1 MDKRFT
7 ILVVDDSKS
16 IVLLITEMLKNDFNV
31 ITANN
36 GLDAVETFQR
46 KHPDMILMDVE
57 MPVMDGYEACRR
69 IKALSGST
77 FVPVI
82 FVTSKKDLKS
92 LKEGLMCGADD
103 YLSKPFETEELQARI
118 NAILRTK
125 RLYNQLAQANA
136 LIERERDLIASIQ
149 RSFLCDTPPNIPGFG
164 FFCDYHPS
172 SKAGGDYYDFIKIDD
187 EHLGVLVADV
197 SGHGT
202 PAAVIMAMTRI
213 VLRSHLATCLSPKEV
228 LERLNTIL
236 CDNVRTGDFIT
247 AFYCVIHIPTRKMT
261 FSSAGHH
268 PSYLIDYNTG
278 QVEDLWVNQGF
289 PLMIKAENPMMEKE
303 VQLTGRSKLVLFT
316 DGITEARDMKGN
328 IFGAERLINTL
339 TDDGKNLNASELGGK
354 IIETVNEFTHN
365 ASFFDDYTLV
375 VIDVE

>member
-31 ITANN
+31 IAANN
-36 GLDAVETFQR
+36 GLAAVEAFQ
-46 KHPDMILMDVE
+46 KEPPDMILMDVE

-69 IKALSGST
+69 IKALSAST

-92 LKEGLMCGADD
+92 LKEGLLCGADD
-103 YLSKPFETEELQARI
+103 YLTKPFEPEELQARI
-118 NAILRTK
+118 NAILHTK

-136 LIERERDLIASIQ
+136 VIERERDLIASIQ
-149 RSFLCDTPPNIPGFG
+149 RSFLCDAPPNIPGFS

-187 EHLGVLVADV
+187 EHLGMLVADV

-202 PAAVIMAMTRI
+202 PAAVIMAMARI
-213 VLRSHLATCLSPKEV
+213 VLRSHLATFLSPKAV

-236 CDNVRTGDFIT
+236 CENVRTGDFIT
-247 AFYCVIHIPTRKMT
+247 AFYCVIHIPSRKMT
-261 FSSAGHH
+261 YSSAGHH
-268 PSYLIDYNTG
+268 PSYLVDYNTG
-278 QVEDLWVNQGF
+278 EVEDLWVHQGF

-303 VQLTGRSKLVLFT
+303 IQLVSKSKLVLFT
-316 DGITEARDMKGN
+316 DGITEARDRKGN

-339 TDDGKNLNASELGGK
+339 KEHGKNMNAHELGRK
-354 IIETVNEFTHN
+354 VIETVNEFTHN

-375 VIDVE
+375 ITDVE